1 MAILHVFSLHDSKV
15 GSFGVPFFQASIGQA
30 VRSVTELC
38 SDPQSLISR
47 YPGDFALFYLGQW
60 DDLTGA
66 YTPNV
71 PPSHL
76 GGGEQFIP
84 AVPRPPRP
92 SHSGVYPLEPM
103 PGGQPA
109 EVRPVNGEA
118 R

>member
-66 YTPNV
+66 YTPNI

-76 GGGEQFIP
+76 GGGEQFMP
-84 AVPRPPRP
+84 SRPRPP
-92 SHSGVYPLEPM
+92 
-103 PGGQPA
+103 QPA
-109 EVRPVNGEA
+109 EADLSRGAPTPNLVAHVARSNGEA